1 MENISVR
8 GKKSVITLNPLFY
21 PAKKVKEAVLAF
33 KKIGKID
40 MKQKE
45 QKSRI
50 KITIIPASNRINI
63 NEISLEFCDYLLSLI
78 QSDQSS

>member
-8 GKKSVITLNPLFY
+8 DNRSVITLNPLFY
-21 PAKKVKEAVLAF
+21 PTEKVKEAVLVF

-45 QKSRI
+45 QNSRI
-50 KITIIPASNRINI
+50 KITITPKSSKINV
-63 NEISLEFCDYLLSLI
+63 NEIGFEFCDYLLSLI
-78 QSDQSS
+78 QSG